1 MEPFTTKRM
10 LITSKVIRTIE
21 TLTDE
26 LVHIMPITQLNLILR
41 DAFNAQISIGDRV
54 TGREIEFLDEG
65 GYTAFIM
72 AYTGVN
78 QSWPT

>member
-1 MEPFTTKRM
+1 MEPFTPKRVR
-10 LITSKVIRTIE
+10 ITSNVIRTIE
-21 TLTDE
+21 TFTDE
-26 LVHIMPITQLNLILR
+26 LVHIMPIRQLNLILR
-41 DAFNAQISIGDRV
+41 DAFNAQVI